1 MKKIVHINVSL
12 NKGSTGRIAE
22 QICLLAEKKGFDCT
36 IVHGPIAVNDSKL
49 KSIECGNRF
58 TNRLHA
64 LFTRLFDLEGRC
76 SYFSTRR
83 VIKKLKVIDPDIIH
97 LHVIHE
103 HYINYPLLFR
113 YLSESRAKVVW
124 TMHDCWA
131 FTGHCCHFDYYGC
144 QNWMLSCQICKFKS
158 TYPRAVLSCSRKNY
172 AKKKGSFL
180 SVSNKLTIVPV
191 SHWLEHFLEDSM
203 LKRCNVQTIHNGTNL
218 HDFIVYN
225 TDEVSAIKKKYKLCG
240 RQVVIGCAANWEE
253 RKGFK
258 DFVEIRKN
266 LDDTVDVWLK

>member
-131 FTGHCCHFDYYGC
+131 FTGHCCHFDLLR
-144 QNWMLSCQICKFKS
+144 LS
-158 TYPRAVLSCSRKNY
+158 
-172 AKKKGSFL
+172 
-180 SVSNKLTIVPV
+180 KL
-191 SHWLEHFLEDSM
+191 D
-203 LKRCNVQTIHNGTNL
+203 
-218 HDFIVYN
+218 
-225 TDEVSAIKKKYKLCG
+225 
-240 RQVVIGCAANWEE
+240 VIMPNM
-253 RKGFK
+253 
-258 DFVEIRKN
+258 
-266 LDDTVDVWLK
+266 